1 MNIWRSRQREFAIGC
16 IRAPI
21 VSRFARIRRQPGD
34 VNLIHRRV
42 RPAAPPPPR
51 ETKIIRNTVH
61 QTVVHIHQT
70 VLNQSRITTVR
81 HLRRDAFLLLLP
93 QIQPR
98 PREPDYLSRP
108 TRSAKMLV
116 RIFSRESARRELRTF
131 YSDVVRGV
139 LKEEQ
144 ERYRSRPTKA
154 ISLIWNLFGRPHAF
168 QTLTRFYLSAVERL
182 GSSSFP
188 ALNSPNA
195 LYPATGVLTHSRLY
209 RRYVY
214 QIWSRSG
221 IVPRYAVHTDSTAE
235 DLVQLPVARRGL
247 LPSRQAVERLIQES
261 GSGQARQAEAPVSEQ
276 EPRLSEREFRALVR
290 GVTAAL
296 SRQSRLESLQQGGY

>member
-1 MNIWRSRQREFAIGC
+1 MNIWRSKQREFALGC
-16 IRAPI
+16 TRAPI
-21 VSRFARIRRQPGD
+21 VSRFARIRRRPGD
-34 VNLIHRRV
+34 VNLIHRRM

-51 ETKIIRNTVH
+51 ETKIVRNTVH

-70 VLNQSRITTVR
+70 VLKQSRITAVR
-81 HLRRDAFLLLLP
+81 YLRQDALLLLLP

-108 TRSAKMLV
+108 TRSAKLLV
-116 RIFSRESARRELRTF
+116 RIFSRESARRELRPF
-131 YSDVVRGV
+131 YSDMVRGV

-168 QTLTRFYLSAVERL
+168 RTLTRFYLSAVERL
-182 GSSSFP
+182 SCFS
-188 ALNSPNA
+188 ALNGSNA
-195 LYPATGVLTHSRLY
+195 LYLATGVLTHSRLY
-209 RRYVY
+209 RRYFY
-214 QIWSRSG
+214 QMWNRSG
-221 IVPRYAVHTDSTAE
+221 IAPRYAVHTGGTAE
-235 DLVQLPVARRGL
+235 DLAQLPVVRRGL

-261 GSGQARQAEAPVSEQ
+261 GGGQARQAETPASER

-296 SRQSRLESLQQGGY
+296 SRQSRLESLQRGGY

>member
-1 MNIWRSRQREFAIGC
+1 MNIWRSRQREFALGC
-16 IRAPI
+16 TRAPI
-21 VSRFARIRRQPGD
+21 VSRLARIRRQPGD

-42 RPAAPPPPR
+42 RPAAAPPPR

-70 VLNQSRITTVR
+70 VLNQSRITMVR

-93 QIQPR
+93 KIQPR
-98 PREPDYLSRP
+98 PRKPDYLSRP

-116 RIFSRESARRELRTF
+116 RIFSRESARRELQPF
-131 YSDVVRGV
+131 FSSVVRDV

-154 ISLIWNLFGRPHAF
+154 ISLIWSLFGRPHAF
-168 QTLTRFYLSAVERL
+168 RTLTRFYLSAVERL
-182 GSSSFP
+182 NQYP
-188 ALNSPNA
+188 TLNGPNA
-195 LYPATGVLTHSRLY
+195 LYLTTGALTYSRLY

-214 QIWSRSG
+214 QMWNRSG
-221 IVPRYAVHTDSTAE
+221 IAPRYAVHTGGTAE
-235 DLVQLPVARRGL
+235 DLAQLPVARRGF
-247 LPSRQAVERLIQES
+247 LPSRQAVERLVQES
-261 GSGQARQAEAPVSEQ
+261 GGGQARQAETPVSER
-276 EPRLSEREFRALVR
+276 EPRLSEREFRTLVR
-290 GVTAAL
+290 GVAAAL

>member
-1 MNIWRSRQREFAIGC
+1 MNIWRSRQREFALGC

-70 VLNQSRITTVR
+70 VLNQSRVTTVR
-81 HLRRDAFLLLLP
+81 HLRQNAFLLLLP
-93 QIQPR
+93 RIQPR

-108 TRSAKMLV
+108 TRSAKLLV
-116 RIFSRESARRELRTF
+116 RIFSRESARRELRPF

-154 ISLIWNLFGRPHAF
+154 ISLIWSLFGRPHAF
-168 QTLTRFYLSAVERL
+168 RTLTRFYLSTVERINYV
-182 GSSSFP
+182 P
-188 ALNSPNA
+188 ALNGPNA
-195 LYPATGVLTHSRLY
+195 LYLATGVPAHSRLY

-221 IVPRYAVHTDSTAE
+221 IAPRYAVHTDSTAE
-235 DLVQLPVARRGL
+235 DLAQLSVARRGL

-261 GSGQARQAEAPVSEQ
+261 GGGQARQAEAPSSER
-276 EPRLSEREFRALVR
+276 EPHLSEREFRALVR
-290 GVTAAL
+290 GVTAAI

>member
-1 MNIWRSRQREFAIGC
+1 MNIWRSRQREFALGC
-16 IRAPI
+16 SRAPI
-21 VSRFARIRRQPGD
+21 VSRLTRLRRQPGD
-34 VNLIHRRV
+34 VNLIYRRV
-42 RPAAPPPPR
+42 RAAAAPPPR

-70 VLNQSRITTVR
+70 VLNQSRITAVR
-81 HLRRDAFLLLLP
+81 YQRKDAFLLFLP

-108 TRSAKMLV
+108 TRSAKLLV
-116 RIFSRESARRELRTF
+116 RIFSREGARRELRPF
-131 YSDVVRGV
+131 FSDVVLGV

-154 ISLIWNLFGRPHAF
+154 ISLIWSLFGRPHAF
-168 QTLTRFYLSAVERL
+168 RTLTRFYLSAVERL
-182 GSSSFP
+182 GSSIP
-188 ALNSPNA
+188 VLNGPNA
-195 LYPATGVLTHSRLY
+195 LYLATEAPTYSRFY

-214 QIWSRSG
+214 QMWNRSG
-221 IVPRYAVHTDSTAE
+221 IAPRYAVHTGGTAE
-235 DLVQLPVARRGL
+235 DLAQLPVARRGL
-247 LPSRQAVERLIQES
+247 LPSGQAVDRLIQES
-261 GSGQARQAEAPVSEQ
+261 GRGQARQAEAPTPKR

-296 SRQSRLESLQQGGY
+296 SRQSRLESLRRGGY

>member
-1 MNIWRSRQREFAIGC
+1 MNIWRSRQREFALGC
-16 IRAPI
+16 TRAPI

-34 VNLIHRRV
+34 VGLIHRRV

-51 ETKIIRNTVH
+51 ETKIVHNTVH

-70 VLNQSRITTVR
+70 VLNQSRITAVR
-81 HLRRDAFLLLLP
+81 YLRQDAFLLLLP
-93 QIQPR
+93 RIQPR

-108 TRSAKMLV
+108 TRSAKLLV
-116 RIFSRESARRELRTF
+116 RVFSRESARRELRSF
-131 YSDVVRGV
+131 FSDVVHGV

-154 ISLIWNLFGRPHAF
+154 ISLIWSLFGHPHAF
-168 QTLTRFYLSAVERL
+168 RTLIHTSLCQ
-182 GSSSFP
+182 
-188 ALNSPNA
+188 
-195 LYPATGVLTHSRLY
+195 
-209 RRYVY
+209 RYVY
-214 QIWSRSG
+214 QMWNRSG
-221 IVPRYAVHTDSTAE
+221 IAPRYAVHTGGTAE
-235 DLVQLPVARRGL
+235 DLARLAVARRGP

-261 GSGQARQAEAPVSEQ
+261 GGGQARQAKAPVSGR

-296 SRQSRLESLQQGGY
+296 SRQSRLESLQRGGY

>member
-1 MNIWRSRQREFAIGC
+1 M
-16 IRAPI
+16 
-21 VSRFARIRRQPGD
+21 
-34 VNLIHRRV
+34 NLIHRRM

-61 QTVVHIHQT
+61 QTVVHIHQS
-70 VLNQSRITTVR
+70 VLNQSRITMVH
-81 HLRRDAFLLLLP
+81 HLRQDALLLLLP
-93 QIQPR
+93 QIQSR

-116 RIFSRESARRELRTF
+116 RIFSRESARRELQPF
-131 YSDVVRGV
+131 FSDVVRGM

-154 ISLIWNLFGRPHAF
+154 ISLIWSLFGHPHVF
-168 QTLTRFYLSAVERL
+168 RTLTRFYLSAVERL
-182 GSSSFP
+182 NYVP
-188 ALNSPNA
+188 ALNGPNA
-195 LYPATGVLTHSRLY
+195 LDLATGVLTHSKLY
-209 RRYVY
+209 QRYFY
-214 QIWSRSG
+214 QKWNRADSG
-221 IVPRYAVHTDSTAE
+221 IALRYSVHTGGMAE
-235 DLVQLPVARRGL
+235 DLMRLPVARRGV

-261 GSGQARQAEAPVSEQ
+261 GGGQARQAEASVSER

-296 SRQSRLESLQQGGY
+296 SRQSRLESLQRGGY

>member
-1 MNIWRSRQREFAIGC
+1 MNIWRSRQREFALGC

-21 VSRFARIRRQPGD
+21 VSRLARIRRQPGD
-34 VNLIHRRV
+34 VSLIHRRV
-42 RPAAPPPPR
+42 RPAAPPRPR
-51 ETKIIRNTVH
+51 ETKVVHNTVH

-70 VLNQSRITTVR
+70 VLKQSRITAAR
-81 HLRRDAFLLLLP
+81 YLRQNAFLLLLP

-98 PREPDYLSRP
+98 PREPDLLSRP
-108 TRSAKMLV
+108 ARSAKMLV
-116 RIFSRESARRELRTF
+116 RIFSREGARRELRPF

-154 ISLIWNLFGRPHAF
+154 ISLIWSLFGRPHAF
-168 QTLTRFYLSAVERL
+168 RTLMRFYLSAVERL
-182 GSSSFP
+182 GTNYYP
-188 ALNSPNA
+188 ALKGPNA
-195 LYPATGVLTHSRLY
+195 LHLVTGVLAHSGFC

-214 QIWSRSG
+214 QMWNRSG
-221 IVPRYAVHTDSTAE
+221 IAPRYAVRTGGTAE
-235 DLVQLPVARRGL
+235 DLARLPVARRGL
-247 LPSRQAVERLIQES
+247 PPLRQAAERLLQES
-261 GSGQARQAEAPVSEQ
+261 GGGQARKAEAPAPER

-296 SRQSRLESLQQGGY
+296 SRQSRLESLQRGGY